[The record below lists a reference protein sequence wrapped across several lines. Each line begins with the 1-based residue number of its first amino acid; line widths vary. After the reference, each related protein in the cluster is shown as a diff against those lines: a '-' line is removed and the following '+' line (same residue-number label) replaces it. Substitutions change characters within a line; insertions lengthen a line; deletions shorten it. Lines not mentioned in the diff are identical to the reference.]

1 MNAKMGRKA
10 KTVFIF
16 AISMGK
22 IFLKNIRLYAFHGC
36 MDEEEKIGS
45 DYVVNVVVHT
55 NLKKSSS
62 TDALG
67 DTVDYVSLHS
77 IVKEEMG
84 IRAKLLEKVADR
96 IIKRIFKEHL
106 EVSMARVKVAKQNP
120 PIGGNVEEVAVEL
133 ELERSGVKFD

>member
-1 MNAKMGRKA
+1 MGRKA

-22 IFLKNIRLYAFHGC
+22 ILLKNIRLYAFHGC

-55 NLKKSSS
+55 NLEKSSS

-67 DTVDYVSLHS
+67 DTVDYVSLHA

-84 IRAKLLEKVADR
+84 IRAKLLEMVADR

-106 EVSMARVKVAKQNP
+106 EVSMARVKVAKRNP